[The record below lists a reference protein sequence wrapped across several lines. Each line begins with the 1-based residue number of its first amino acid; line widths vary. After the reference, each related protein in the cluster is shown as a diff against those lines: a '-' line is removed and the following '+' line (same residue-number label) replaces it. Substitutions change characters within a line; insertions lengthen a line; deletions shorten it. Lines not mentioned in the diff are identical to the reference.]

1 MIGQLL
7 AGHYR
12 VLQKLGA
19 GGFGQTYIAED
30 LHRPGNPRCVVKHLK
45 PASNDPQVLEV
56 ARKLFNT
63 EAETLEKLGNH
74 RKIPRLLAYFE
85 EDEKFFLVQDLIP
98 GHPLSED
105 LKPGQRWQESQVIDL
120 LQEVL
125 EILTFVHNNQVIH
138 RDIKPDNII
147 RDNINNQLVLI
158 DFGAIK
164 QVRNQA
170 LTQRGQVSAT
180 VAVGTPGYM
189 PSEQAGGTPRPNS
202 DLYALGI
209 IGIQALTGV
218 MPFQLQEDSATGEI
232 IWQHLVT
239 VSPELRMVLEKMT
252 RYHFRERYAT
262 VTEAKQALA
271 QINST
276 IDSTIAMTSP
286 QESISSPTIV
296 NELTLEWHENGQP
309 QRAVIREGQPSKNP
323 GTIRLGRDPARCDL
337 VFSEP
342 SVSGLQAEI
351 FFDASGGNFLI
362 RALRN
367 SNPVRLNGESFPQGE
382 IPLQEGSRIQLG
394 QTELNITRI
403 SSTAYQG
410 DAIPSADFPAAPT
423 VLNHPIPETVPPP
436 NTIPPES
443 PATKQTKAVAPNRP
457 PSQTDFVPG
466 RKKNNVPIGCLAL
479 SLVCIALALVLGSLG
494 GWGVMQWLSFQSKD
508 PDPDPPPVPEEC
520 LALIVNGNV
529 RKQPTSSFNN
539 NIITTLTRRY
549 VPVTGKQTEK
559 GWFEVEIADGNNGWA
574 HHSVIQNMNSL
585 PNCLQQ
591 AGIKI
596 DYVADI
602 PRPPAKGE
610 QFLNQAKR
618 LAQQG
623 KWEAAIARAEK
634 VPADSNLFNEAQDL
648 IGEWEDNLFEPIEP
662 PESENTLNQVFPEY
676 IANAIDS
683 NDAFADCPNN
693 GTLELLGETADFYF
707 AVCENNGEPSYYLG
721 KSKQS
726 DNQINVPWSNGFYNG
741 QYLYDPPLYGLINTT
756 DDRLQVYEQGDLI
769 VNQPVTKLYEK
780 P

>member
-30 LHRPGNPRCVVKHLK
+30 LHRPGNPRCVVKHLQ

-74 RKIPRLLAYFE
+74 RQIPRLLAYFE
-85 EDEKFFLVQDLIP
+85 EDEHFFLVQDLIP
-98 GHPLSED
+98 GHTLSDE
-105 LKPGQRWQESQVIDL
+105 LKPGQRWSESQVIAL

-147 RDNINNQLVLI
+147 RDNVQNKLVLI

-202 DLYALGI
+202 DLYALGM

-218 MPFQLQEDSATGEI
+218 MPFQLQEDPATGEI
-232 IWQHLVT
+232 IWQHLAT
-239 VSPELRMVLEKMT
+239 VSPGLRMVLEKMT

-271 QINST
+271 QISST
-276 IDSTIAMTSP
+276 IDSTVAIASP
-286 QESISSPTIV
+286 QGLISSPTIV
-296 NELTLEWHENGQP
+296 NELTLEWYENGQP

-337 VFSEP
+337 VFSDP

-351 FFDASGGNFLI
+351 FFNSSTGRFLI
-362 RALRN
+362 RALRD
-367 SNPVRLNGESFPQGE
+367 SNPVRLNGQSFPQGE
-382 IPLQEGSRIQLG
+382 MVLQEGNHLQLG

-403 SSTAYQG
+403 SPTAYQEG
-410 DAIPSADFPAAPT
+410 AIPSADFPSAPT
-423 VLNHPIPETVPPP
+423 VLNQPIPDTVPPP
-436 NTIPPES
+436 DTTPPPS
-443 PATKQTKAVAPNRP
+443 PPTQQTQAVVPNRP
-457 PSQTDFVPG
+457 LSQTDVAPG
-466 RKKNNVPIGCLAL
+466 SKKSSNIPLIVGGVLLAL
-479 SLVCIALALVLGSLG
+479 IVGGLG
-494 GWGVMQWLSFQSKD
+494 GWGVMQWLSLQSTN
-508 PDPDPPPVPEEC
+508 PDPDPPPTPEEC
-520 LALIVNGNV
+520 LALVVNGNV
-529 RKQPTSSFNN
+529 RRQPTSSFNN

-549 VPVTGKQTEK
+549 VPVTGKQTEG
-559 GWFEVEIADGNNGWA
+559 GWFEVELADGNNGWA
-574 HHSVIQNMNSL
+574 HHSVIRNVDRI
-585 PNCLQQ
+585 PNCLEQ
-591 AGIKI
+591 ADITI
-596 DYVADI
+596 DYVDDI

-618 LAQQG
+618 LARQG

-634 VPADSNLFNEAQDL
+634 VPADSKLFDEAQDL
-648 IGEWEDNLFEPIEP
+648 IEEWEDNLFEPIEP
-662 PESENTLNQVFPEY
+662 PVSGDTLNQVFPEY

-683 NDAFADCPNN
+683 DDAFADCPNN
-693 GTLELLGETADFYF
+693 GTLELLGETNDFYF
-707 AVCENNGEPSYYLG
+707 AVCEKNGELSHYLG
-721 KSKQS
+721 KSKES
-726 DNQINVPWSNGFYNG
+726 NNQITVPWSNGFYNG
-741 QYLYDPPLYGLINTT
+741 KYLYDPPLYGLINST
-756 DDRLQVYEQGDLI
+756 DDQLQVYEQGDLI
-769 VNQPVTKLYEK
+769 VNQTVTRLYEK